1 MHEHFIFDI
10 ETVPA
15 QSAAEDPVLLK
26 MASDKIEGRYKTP
39 KTIDEHMAR
48 VVPSMAL
55 EPGCAQVACICWQL
69 DSFEI
74 QGIVDRDE
82 KHLLTRFTEVL
93 AELHQPTFVGFNS
106 AKFDVPVLAAAYVR
120 QGMSVPP
127 HLRRALLEPYRTMI
141 DYFRLFPTGL
151 QRFAQAL
158 GLEPLAVTGADVGPL
173 WEAGDLEAIKRHCV
187 DDVRVLAALHHR
199 VHGEPEVR
207 GLI

>member
-26 MASDKIEGRYKTP
+26 MAEDKISGQYVKEE
-39 KTIDEHMAR
+39 TIAKHMSK
-48 VVPSMAL
+48 VVPAMAL

-82 KHLLTRFTEVL
+82 KHLLTRFAEVL
-93 AELHQPTFVGFNS
+93 GELHQPTFISFNGS
-106 AKFDVPVLAAAYVR
+106 KFDVPVLAAAYVR

-127 HLRRALLEPYRTMI
+127 HLRRALLEPYRVQI
-141 DYFRLFPTGL
+141 DYCKLFPTGL

-158 GLEPLAVTGADVGPL
+158 GLEPLAVSGADVGPL
-173 WEAGDLEAIKRHCV
+173 WQAGDLEAIKRHCV

-199 VHGEPEVR
+199 VHGEPDVQ
-207 GLI
+207 G

>member
-1 MHEHFIFDI
+1 MHEHLVFDI

-26 MASDKIEGRYKTP
+26 MAIDKVEGRYKTP

-48 VVPSMAL
+48 IVPGMAL
-55 EPGCAQVACICWQL
+55 EPGCAQVACICWKQ
-69 DSFEI
+69 DHHAI
-74 QGIVDRDE
+74 QGHVDRDE
-82 KHLLTRFTEVL
+82 KHLLTRFAEVL
-93 AELHQPTFVGFNS
+93 GELHQPTFISFNGS
-106 AKFDVPVLAAAYVR
+106 KFDVPVLAAAYVR

-127 HLRRALLEPYRTMI
+127 HLRRALLEPYRVQI
-141 DYFRLFPTGL
+141 DYCKMFPTGL

-158 GLEPLAVTGADVGPL
+158 GLEPLAVSGADVGPL

-199 VHGEPEVR
+199 VHGEPEVQ
-207 GLI
+207 G